1 MKSKILIAWVV
12 DLLLISFSG
21 AAEIID
27 DEGNLVRL
35 EKPAKRIISLAPSLT
50 ELVYAAGAGSR
61 LIGVV
66 EYSDYP
72 ASADSLPV
80 VGRFD
85 GLDIERILELKPDL
99 IVAWQSGNPK
109 SSITQLK
116 NLNLKVYVAEPKNLS
131 SIPSHIEKLSVLTGT
146 ESRAQIA
153 IQEFNSIYGELKRR
167 YNNKSKVKIFYQL
180 WDRPIIT
187 VGGNEL
193 INDII
198 ELCGGENI
206 FGDLPQLAPKID
218 QESVLIRNPKVI
230 VASGS
235 NTERPQWLDEWK
247 LWPQLTAVAEENLYF
262 IIPEL
267 LQRHTPRALLGTRQM
282 CEYIDQA
289 RKAI

>member
-1 MKSKILIAWVV
+1 MKSRIFIAWVV

-35 EKPAKRIISLAPSLT
+35 EKPAERIISLAPSLT

-116 NLNLKVYVAEPKNLS
+116 NLNLEVS
-131 SIPSHIEKLSVLTGT
+131 SSDQVHVLH
-146 ESRAQIA
+146 
-153 IQEFNSIYGELKRR
+153 
-167 YNNKSKVKIFYQL
+167 
-180 WDRPIIT
+180 
-187 VGGNEL
+187 
-193 INDII
+193 
-198 ELCGGENI
+198 
-206 FGDLPQLAPKID
+206 
-218 QESVLIRNPKVI
+218 
-230 VASGS
+230 AS
-235 NTERPQWLDEWK
+235 P
-247 LWPQLTAVAEENLYF
+247 
-262 IIPEL
+262 
-267 LQRHTPRALLGTRQM
+267 HLLGTTHRYQSK
-282 CEYIDQA
+282 Y
-289 RKAI
+289 

>member
-35 EKPAKRIISLAPSLT
+35 DKPAERIISLAPSLT
-50 ELVYAAGAGSR
+50 ELVYAAGAGAR

-116 NLNLKVYVAEPKNLS
+116 NLNLEVYVAEPKNLS
-131 SIPSHIEKLSVLTGT
+131 SIASHIEKLSVLTGT

-153 IQEFNSIYGELKRR
+153 IQEFNRIYSELKRE
-167 YNNKSKVKIFYQL
+167 YNNKSKVEVFYQL

-247 LWPQLTAVAEENLYF
+247 LWPQLTAVAEENLHF

-267 LQRHTPRALLGTRQM
+267 LQRHTPRALLGTKQM

>member
-153 IQEFNSIYGELKRR
+153 IQEFNSIYDELKRR

>member
-35 EKPAKRIISLAPSLT
+35 EKPAERIISLAPSLT

-131 SIPSHIEKLSVLTGT
+131 SIASHIEKLSVLTGT

>member
-35 EKPAKRIISLAPSLT
+35 EKPAERIISLAPSLT

-131 SIPSHIEKLSVLTGT
+131 SIASHIEKLSVLTGT

-235 NTERPQWLDEWK
+235 NTERPQWLDEWE

>member
-131 SIPSHIEKLSVLTGT
+131 SIASHIEKLSVLTGT

-153 IQEFNSIYGELKRR
+153 IQEFNSIYGEIKRR

>member
-35 EKPAKRIISLAPSLT
+35 EKPAERIISLAPSLT
-50 ELVYAAGAGSR
+50 ELVYAAGAGAR

-72 ASADSLPV
+72 ASASSLPV

-131 SIPSHIEKLSVLTGT
+131 SIASHIEKLSVLTGT

>member
-1 MKSKILIAWVV
+1 LKSKILIAWVV

-35 EKPAKRIISLAPSLT
+35 EKPAERIISLAPSLT
-50 ELVYAAGAGSR
+50 ELVYAAGAGAR

-85 GLDIERILELKPDL
+85 GLDIEKILELKPDL

-116 NLNLKVYVAEPKNLS
+116 NLNLEVYVAEPKNLS
-131 SIPSHIEKLSVLTGT
+131 SIASHIEKLSVLTGT
-146 ESRAQIA
+146 ESRAQLA
-153 IQEFNSIYGELKRR
+153 IQKFNSIYGELKRK
-167 YNNKSKVKIFYQL
+167 YSNKSKVKIFYQL

-247 LWPQLTAVAEENLYF
+247 LWPQLTAVAEENLHF

-267 LQRHTPRALLGTRQM
+267 LQRHTPRALVGTRQM

>member
-1 MKSKILIAWVV
+1 M
-12 DLLLISFSG
+12 
-21 AAEIID
+21 
-27 DEGNLVRL
+27 
-35 EKPAKRIISLAPSLT
+35 
-50 ELVYAAGAGSR
+50 
-61 LIGVV
+61 
-66 EYSDYP
+66 
-72 ASADSLPV
+72 
-80 VGRFD
+80 
-85 GLDIERILELKPDL
+85 
-99 IVAWQSGNPK
+99 AWQSGNPK

-116 NLNLKVYVAEPKNLS
+116 NLNLKVYVTEPKNLS
-131 SIPSHIEKLSVLTGT
+131 SIASHIEKLSVLTGT

-153 IQEFNSIYGELKRR
+153 IQEFNSIYGELKQK
-167 YNNKSKVKIFYQL
+167 YNNKSTVKVFYQL

-247 LWPQLTAVAEENLYF
+247 LWPQLTAVAEDNLYF

>member
-116 NLNLKVYVAEPKNLS
+116 NLNLKVYVVEPKNLS
-131 SIPSHIEKLSVLTGT
+131 SIASHIEKLSVLTGT

>member
-289 RKAI
+289 REAI

>member
-35 EKPAKRIISLAPSLT
+35 DKPAERIISLAPSLT
-50 ELVYAAGAGSR
+50 ELVYAAGAGAR

-80 VGRFD
+80 VGRFN

-116 NLNLKVYVAEPKNLS
+116 NLNLEVYVAEPKNLS
-131 SIPSHIEKLSVLTGT
+131 SIASHIEKLSVLTGT
-146 ESRAQIA
+146 ESKAQIA
-153 IQEFNSIYGELKRR
+153 IQEFNRIYGELKRE
-167 YNNKSKVKIFYQL
+167 YNNKSKVEVFYQL

-247 LWPQLTAVAEENLYF
+247 LWPQLTAVAEDNLHF

>member
-1 MKSKILIAWVV
+1 MKSKILIAWIV

-35 EKPAKRIISLAPSLT
+35 EKPAERIISLAPSLT

-131 SIPSHIEKLSVLTGT
+131 SIASHIEKLSVLTGT

-153 IQEFNSIYGELKRR
+153 IQEFNSIYGELKRE
-167 YNNKSKVKIFYQL
+167 YNNKSKVKVFYQL

>member
-35 EKPAKRIISLAPSLT
+35 DKPAERIISLAPSLT
-50 ELVYAAGAGSR
+50 ELVYAAGAGAR

-72 ASADSLPV
+72 TSADSLPV

-116 NLNLKVYVAEPKNLS
+116 NLNLEVYVAEPKNLS
-131 SIPSHIEKLSVLTGT
+131 SIASHIEKLSVLTGT

-153 IQEFNSIYGELKRR
+153 IQEFNRIYGELKRE
-167 YNNKSKVKIFYQL
+167 YNNRSKVEVFYQL

-247 LWPQLTAVAEENLYF
+247 LWPQLTAVAEENLHF

-267 LQRHTPRALLGTRQM
+267 LQRHTPRALLGTKQM

>member
-35 EKPAKRIISLAPSLT
+35 EKPAERIISLAPSLT

-131 SIPSHIEKLSVLTGT
+131 SIASHIEKLSVLTGT

-153 IQEFNSIYGELKRR
+153 IQEFNSIYGELKRK
-167 YNNKSKVKIFYQL
+167 YNNKSKVKVFYQL

>member
-1 MKSKILIAWVV
+1 MKSRILIAWIV

-35 EKPAKRIISLAPSLT
+35 DKPAERIISLAPSLT
-50 ELVYAAGAGSR
+50 ELVYAAGAGAR

-116 NLNLKVYVAEPKNLS
+116 NLNLEVYVAEPKNLS
-131 SIPSHIEKLSVLTGT
+131 SIASHIEKLSVLTGT

-153 IQEFNSIYGELKRR
+153 IQEFNRIYSELKRE
-167 YNNKSKVKIFYQL
+167 YNNKSKVEVFYQL

-247 LWPQLTAVAEENLYF
+247 LWPQLTAVAEENLHF

>member
-1 MKSKILIAWVV
+1 MKSRILIAWVV

-35 EKPAKRIISLAPSLT
+35 DKPAERIISLAPSLT
-50 ELVYAAGAGSR
+50 ELVYAAGAGAR

-72 ASADSLPV
+72 ASADSLTV

-116 NLNLKVYVAEPKNLS
+116 NLNLEVYVAEPKNLS
-131 SIPSHIEKLSVLTGT
+131 SIASHIEKLSVLTGT

-153 IQEFNSIYGELKRR
+153 IQEFNSIYGELKRK
-167 YNNKSKVKIFYQL
+167 YNSKSKVKVFYQL

-235 NTERPQWLDEWK
+235 NTERPHWLDEWK
-247 LWPQLTAVAEENLYF
+247 LWPQLTAVAEENLHF

>member
-1 MKSKILIAWVV
+1 MKSRILIVWVV

-35 EKPAKRIISLAPSLT
+35 DKPAERIISLAPSLT
-50 ELVYAAGAGSR
+50 ELVYAAGAGAR

-116 NLNLKVYVAEPKNLS
+116 NLNLEVYVAEPKNLS
-131 SIPSHIEKLSVLTGT
+131 SIASHIEKLSVLTGT

-153 IQEFNSIYGELKRR
+153 IQEFNRIYSELKRE
-167 YNNKSKVKIFYQL
+167 YNNKSKVEVFYQL

-247 LWPQLTAVAEENLYF
+247 LWPQLTAVAEENLHF

>member
-35 EKPAKRIISLAPSLT
+35 EKPAERIISLAPSLT

-99 IVAWQSGNPK
+99 IVAWQSGNSK

>member
-1 MKSKILIAWVV
+1 MKSKILIAWIV

-35 EKPAKRIISLAPSLT
+35 EKPAERIISLAPSLT

-131 SIPSHIEKLSVLTGT
+131 SIASHIEKLSVLTGT
-146 ESRAQIA
+146 GSRAQIA
-153 IQEFNSIYGELKRR
+153 IQEFDSIYGELKRR
-167 YNNKSKVKIFYQL
+167 YNNKSKVKVFYQL

-235 NTERPQWLDEWK
+235 STERPQWLDEWK

>member
-198 ELCGGENI
+198 QLCGGENI

>member
-1 MKSKILIAWVV
+1 LKSKILIAWVV

-35 EKPAKRIISLAPSLT
+35 EKPAERIISLAPSLT

-131 SIPSHIEKLSVLTGT
+131 SIASHIEKLSVLTGT

-153 IQEFNSIYGELKRR
+153 IQEFNSIYGELKQK
-167 YNNKSKVKIFYQL
+167 YNNKSTVKVFYQL

>member
-1 MKSKILIAWVV
+1 MKSKILIAWIV

-35 EKPAKRIISLAPSLT
+35 EKPAERIISLAPSLT

-131 SIPSHIEKLSVLTGT
+131 SIASHIEKLSVLTGT

-153 IQEFNSIYGELKRR
+153 IQEFDSIYGELKRR

>member
-35 EKPAKRIISLAPSLT
+35 EKPAERIISLAPSLT

>member
-1 MKSKILIAWVV
+1 LKSKILIAWVV

-35 EKPAKRIISLAPSLT
+35 EKPAERIISLAPSLT
-50 ELVYAAGAGSR
+50 ELVYAAGAGAR

-85 GLDIERILELKPDL
+85 GLDIEKILELKPDL

-116 NLNLKVYVAEPKNLS
+116 NLNLEVYVAEPKNLS
-131 SIPSHIEKLSVLTGT
+131 SIASHIEKLSVLTGT

-153 IQEFNSIYGELKRR
+153 IQEFNSIYGEIKRR

-247 LWPQLTAVAEENLYF
+247 LWPQLTAVAEENLHF

-267 LQRHTPRALLGTRQM
+267 LQRHTPRALVGTRQM

>member
-72 ASADSLPV
+72 ASAESLPV

-131 SIPSHIEKLSVLTGT
+131 SIASHIEKLSVLTGT

>member
-72 ASADSLPV
+72 ASANSLPV
-80 VGRFD
+80 VGRFN

-116 NLNLKVYVAEPKNLS
+116 NLNLEVYVAEPKNLS
-131 SIPSHIEKLSVLTGT
+131 SIASHIEKLSVLTGT

>member
-1 MKSKILIAWVV
+1 LKSKILIAWVV

-50 ELVYAAGAGSR
+50 ELVYAAGAGAR

-80 VGRFD
+80 IGRFD
-85 GLDIERILELKPDL
+85 GLDIEKILELKPDL

-131 SIPSHIEKLSVLTGT
+131 SIASHIEKLSVLTGT

-235 NTERPQWLDEWK
+235 NTERPQWLDEWE

>member
-1 MKSKILIAWVV
+1 MKSKILIAWIV

-35 EKPAKRIISLAPSLT
+35 EKPAERIISLAPSLT

-116 NLNLKVYVAEPKNLS
+116 NLNLEVYVAEPKNLS
-131 SIPSHIEKLSVLTGT
+131 SIASHIEKLSVLTGT

-153 IQEFNSIYGELKRR
+153 IQEFNSIYGELKRK
-167 YNNKSKVKIFYQL
+167 YNNKSKVKVFYQL

>member
-131 SIPSHIEKLSVLTGT
+131 SIASHIEKLSVLTGT

>member
-1 MKSKILIAWVV
+1 M
-12 DLLLISFSG
+12 
-21 AAEIID
+21 
-27 DEGNLVRL
+27 
-35 EKPAKRIISLAPSLT
+35 
-50 ELVYAAGAGSR
+50 
-61 LIGVV
+61 
-66 EYSDYP
+66 
-72 ASADSLPV
+72 
-80 VGRFD
+80 
-85 GLDIERILELKPDL
+85 
-99 IVAWQSGNPK
+99 AWQSGNPK
-109 SSITQLK
+109 SSISQLK

>member
-72 ASADSLPV
+72 ASAESLPL

-85 GLDIERILELKPDL
+85 GLDIERSLELKPDL
-99 IVAWQSGNPK
+99 IVAWQRGNPK

-131 SIPSHIEKLSVLTGT
+131 SIASHIEKLSVLTGT

-167 YNNKSKVKIFYQL
+167 YNNKSRVRIFYQL

>member
-35 EKPAKRIISLAPSLT
+35 EKPAKRVISLAPSLT

-131 SIPSHIEKLSVLTGT
+131 SIASHIEKLSVLTGT

>member
-27 DEGNLVRL
+27 DEGNLVHL
-35 EKPAKRIISLAPSLT
+35 EKPAERIISLAPSLT

-131 SIPSHIEKLSVLTGT
+131 SIASHIEKLSVLTGT

>member
-131 SIPSHIEKLSVLTGT
+131 SIASHIEKLSVLTGT

-235 NTERPQWLDEWK
+235 NTERPQWLDEWE

>member
-131 SIPSHIEKLSVLTGT
+131 SIASHIEKLSVLTGT

-153 IQEFNSIYGELKRR
+153 IQEFNSIYGEIKRR

-247 LWPQLTAVAEENLYF
+247 LWPQLTAVAEDNLYF

>member
-35 EKPAKRIISLAPSLT
+35 EKPAERIISLAPSLT

-131 SIPSHIEKLSVLTGT
+131 SIASHIEKLSVLTGT

-289 RKAI
+289 REAI

>member
-116 NLNLKVYVAEPKNLS
+116 NLNLEVYVAEPKNLS
-131 SIPSHIEKLSVLTGT
+131 SIASHIEKLSVLTGT

-153 IQEFNSIYGELKRR
+153 IQEFDSIYGELKRR

-289 RKAI
+289 RKVI